1 MTTLLF
7 GWGIL
12 AFVLA
17 FFGTVAVTRLA
28 LRFGLVDR
36 PSESRKVHHHPIP
49 QLGGLAIYVAM
60 GAITITVLLF
70 TPFLTSGEITLH
82 HYIGILLGGLILM
95 IGGIVDDRYR
105 LPPYLSIVAPACA
118 ALLAILFGVE
128 VEKLTNPFGGVFILE
143 AWQSDLLVFVW
154 LMGVM
159 YTTKFL
165 DGLDGLATSVS
176 SIGTFMIILLALT
189 ITYYQPDVALF
200 AAIILGA
207 LLGFLF
213 WNYHPASIFLG
224 EGGSTLVG
232 FLLGILAVISG
243 GKLATALLVLGIPI
257 MDVLWVILRRGKQGG
272 LCALF
277 RGDRKHLHHRLLDL
291 GWGQRRVV
299 LFYVFVS
306 TGCGILAL
314 LLQSEEKLVAL
325 MILAVLMILGA
336 SYLVHKERVTS
347 CVCKK

>member
-1 MTTLLF
+1 MITLLF

-17 FFGTVAVTRLA
+17 FFGTVAVTRVA
-28 LRFGLVDR
+28 LRFGLIDR
-36 PSESRKVHHHPIP
+36 PDESRKVHHHPIP
-49 QLGGLAIYVAM
+49 QLGGLAIYVAV
-60 GAITITVLLF
+60 GTVTFVVLLF
-70 TPFLTSGEITLH
+70 TPFLTSGEITYH
-82 HYIGILLGGLILM
+82 HYVGILLGGLLLM

-105 LPPYLSIVAPACA
+105 LPPSLSIVAPACA
-118 ALLAILFGVE
+118 ALLAIVCGVE
-128 VEKLTNPFGGVFILE
+128 VEKLTNPFGGVFTLA
-143 AWQSDLLVFVW
+143 AWQSDLLVFAW

-176 SIGTFMIILLALT
+176 SIGILMMMLLALT

-232 FLLGILAVISG
+232 FLLGVLAVISG

-272 LCALF
+272 LRALF

-306 TGCGILAL
+306 TSCGILAL
-314 LLQSEEKLVAL
+314 LLQSDEKLVAL
-325 MILAVLMILGA
+325 IILAVLMILGA
-336 SYLVHKERVTS
+336 SYLVHKERVVF